1 MGSGAQVTASWCFRK
16 LVAEIVLITRVR
28 WCLRLLGAVSIVL
41 LCSCLWGE
49 QVAVRHQEGL
59 VHGFLVLR
67 GTDGQTLATGDLV
80 QVVEKNETVSS
91 RLTFHFK
98 DGSLHDESVV
108 FSQRGTF
115 HVIRDHLVQKGP
127 AFPHP
132 VDAVLDGNSGQITV
146 RYSEDGKEK
155 TATDRLK
162 DPQDVANGLIFI
174 LLKNIDPKAPQSKVS
189 FVAFT
194 PKPKLVDLAIT
205 PVGAETFVTGD
216 ESRKAMHY
224 VVRPEIP
231 GMTGVFASLLGKQPP
246 DIHVWIL
253 EGEAPAFIKSEGPL
267 AFGGP
272 VWRIELVS
280 PTWPKQPNEP
290 SKKNQ

>member
-1 MGSGAQVTASWCFRK
+1 MGSSALAVAIKRFRQRS
-16 LVAEIVLITRVR
+16 AEIMAKQRFRCFVR
-28 WCLRLLGAVSIVL
+28 FAAGVCVILASSFLS
-41 LCSCLWGE
+41 GE
-49 QVAVRHQEGL
+49 QVPVRHKEGL

-67 GTDGQTLATGDLV
+67 TLDGQALATGDLIQNV
-80 QVVEKNETVSS
+80 GKNGTVSS
-91 RLTFHFK
+91 RLVFHFK
-98 DGSLHDESVV
+98 DGSLHDETVV

-115 HVIRDHLVQKGP
+115 RMISDHLVQKGP
-127 AFPHP
+127 AFQHP
-132 VDAVLDGNSGQITV
+132 VDVTVNGINGQITV
-146 RYSEDGKEK
+146 HYSEDGKEK

-162 DPQDVANGLIFI
+162 NKPDVANGLIFV
-174 LLKNIDPKAPQSKVS
+174 LLKNINSKTPQSKVS

-194 PKPKLVDLAIT
+194 PKPKVVQLAIT
-205 PVGAETFVTGD
+205 PVGAETFATGD

-224 VVRPEIP
+224 VIRPELS

-272 VWRIELVS
+272 TWRIELVNPS
-280 PTWPKQPNEP
+280 WPKEATEP
-290 SKKNQ
+290 SKKD